1 MSTEELLEKGGEPCW
16 AGMSIATASEHANA
30 WVANHTFQNSEALAF
45 RILTARSTD
54 NNCHSDLMGILDI
67 TPRSE

>member
-1 MSTEELLEKGGEPCW
+1 MSTEELLEKGGGPCW

-54 NNCHSDLMGILDI
+54 VAYSGVLMSVCVI
-67 TPRSE
+67 TAHGQ

>member
-1 MSTEELLEKGGEPCW
+1 
-16 AGMSIATASEHANA
+16 MSIATASEHANA

-54 NNCHSDLMGILDI
+54 VAYSGVLMSVCVI
-67 TPRSE
+67 TAPGP